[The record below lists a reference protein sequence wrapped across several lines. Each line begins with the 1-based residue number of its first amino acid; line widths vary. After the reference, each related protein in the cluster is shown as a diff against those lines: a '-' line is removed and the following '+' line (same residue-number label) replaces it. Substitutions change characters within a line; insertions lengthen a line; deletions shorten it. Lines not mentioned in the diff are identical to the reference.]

1 MNATRKKESISQ
13 KFLHTIAPVFIPPRS
28 RWRFLVG
35 DLTHLLSVFLPP
47 SLREDVSPFSH
58 QNGWP
63 KTILAFLAIAND
75 GLRPPTTSC
84 NLHSL
89 HSQLSSTSPRSS
101 ATLDPL
107 FLRVGSLLRNRYPSR
122 HPNLRIRDRA
132 TQTRVPA
139 ISQPL
144 RPKISRG
151 ALSLAPPSAS
161 RSFESR
167 EAYSTIEGTFTTPAA
182 HWHSIPAFP
191 PRMARWHS
199 FSRARRMRTRL
210 SPRGRSPTGFR
221 GRSPLY
227 RLAWTGE

>member
-1 MNATRKKESISQ
+1 MRRGKRRAISQ

-47 SLREDVSPFSH
+47 GLGEDVSPFSPSERAA
-58 QNGWP
+58 Q
-63 KTILAFLAIAND
+63 TISAFLAIAND
-75 GLRPPTTSC
+75 GLRPPNSSC
-84 NLHSL
+84 NLHSP
-89 HSQLSSTSPRSS
+89 HSHLSSTLPRSS
-101 ATLDPL
+101 ATLDFL
-107 FLRVGSLLRNRYPSR
+107 FLRVRSLLRNRYPSR
-122 HPNLRIRDRA
+122 RPNLLVRDRA
-132 TQTRVPA
+132 TQTQVPA

-144 RPKISRG
+144 RPKNSRG
-151 ALSLAPPSAS
+151 ALSLAPYSAS
-161 RSFESR
+161 LSFESH
-167 EAYSTIEGTFTTPAA
+167 EAYPTVERTFTTSAA